1 VTVDVMTGTDL
12 GVQPEVHGD
21 LVLAE
26 RCLAGDAGA
35 FETMYR
41 TNAPRL
47 YGLAC
52 RLVSREEADDLLQDI
67 FLTAHRKLGSYKG
80 GASLG
85 TWLYRLATNLC
96 VDYLRSRGARFA
108 QQTDP
113 LDADDRLA
121 GSAPATG
128 PILGVLD
135 RMALDRAIAELPPGC
150 RQVFVLHDVEGL
162 EHQEIA
168 ATLDISM
175 GTSKSQLHK
184 ARRRLRVLLT
194 QGPGA

>member
-1 VTVDVMTGTDL
+1 MGRTDL
-12 GVQPEVHGD
+12 ALQPEVHGD
-21 LVLAE
+21 MALAE
-26 RCLAGDAGA
+26 RCLAGDAAA
-35 FETMYR
+35 FEAIYR
-41 TNAPRL
+41 ANAPRL

-67 FLTAHRKLGSYKG
+67 FLTAHRKLASYKG
-80 GASLG
+80 GASHG

-96 VDYLRSRGARFA
+96 VDHLRSRGARFA
-108 QQTDP
+108 QQTDS
-113 LDADDRLA
+113 LDADERRPGDPP
-121 GSAPATG
+121 SAG
-128 PILGVLD
+128 PILNVLD

-168 ATLDISM
+168 AALDIST

-194 QGPGA
+194 QGPDA